1 MNNKVVIITGGSN
14 GIGKTAALEF
24 ANLGANVLI
33 TGRRQ
38 EALAEVA
45 SLHKNIEAIVADSEE
60 HSSAQ
65 IITNAAIEKWGRID
79 VLVNNAGA
87 GANANLD
94 EISAERIEQ
103 MFAINVTAT
112 SLLTKACL
120 PYLKVSKGNIVN
132 ISSTIGHMPAA
143 NLSHYGA
150 SKAAVDYLTKSWALE
165 LAPDIRVNAVA
176 PGPTYSGAL
185 TGMMGLSKEQAEEV
199 EKQEALMIPMGRR
212 GNTKDISRWIVK
224 LAEPE
229 SAWVTG
235 QVIGVDGG
243 LGLR

>member
-14 GIGKTAALEF
+14 GIGKSAALEF
-24 ANLGANVLI
+24 AHLGANVLI
-33 TGRRQ
+33 TGRR
-38 EALAEVA
+38 AEPLSEVTK
-45 SLHKNIEAIVADSEE
+45 LHKNIAMIVADSYDD
-60 HSSAQ
+60 SSAQ
-65 IITNAAIEKWGRID
+65 LIVDAALEKWGRID

-94 EISAERIEQ
+94 EIDGEKITQIFS
-103 MFAINVTAT
+103 INVLST
-112 SLLTKACL
+112 SLLSKVCL
-120 PYLKVSKGNIVN
+120 PYLKKSQGNIIN

-150 SKAAVDYLTKSWALE
+150 SKAAIDYLTKSWALE

-185 TGMMGLSKEQAEEV
+185 TGMMGLSKEQAERV
-199 EKQEALMIPMGRR
+199 EKQEEAIIPMGRR
-212 GNTKDISRWIVK
+212 GNPKDVSRWIVK

-229 SAWVTG
+229 SSWITG